1 MEANNFTMSFDSS
14 SLTASNITQE
24 QFEDGIQEKVQMILD
39 KAFPETKQK
48 RVIRR
53 ELTGIKFACP
63 ICHDSA
69 YDPNKKRGHIA
80 FRGKHAGL
88 YTCFNNCGT
97 MSLKKFFKYFG
108 TDLSLTDINYISENY
123 INSENN
129 NQEFTNSLTSNVI
142 NKEEAYKWAIDRN
155 YIRDIL
161 GLLDIGRETTP
172 VAWNYLVNRCQY
184 SNHNRFL
191 YSDKYNQI
199 LILNLVDDRVLGM
212 QIRNLTPRQGQAKY
226 LTMNIEKMRAAMLG
240 DKTPV
245 PETISKLS
253 CVFNIFNVD
262 FSKTSFKPIFVTEGP
277 FDAFLLPN
285 SIALSGAGKNF
296 AMQFPFWYVFDSDDT
311 GNEHAI
317 EKIKQGYNVFL
328 WKKFMNDYKLPEI
341 NPYIQSGNRR
351 KWDITDVKKYFRDLK
366 INPKIYWSQY
376 FSNNILDA
384 LSI

>member
-1 MEANNFTMSFDSS
+1 MEENFSIDTS
-14 SLTASNITQE
+14 SLTAANITQE
-24 QFEDGIQEKVQMILD
+24 QFEDGIIEKVQTILN
-39 KAFPETKQK
+39 KEFSEIRQKQIIK
-48 RVIRR
+48 R
-53 ELTGIKFACP
+53 ESTGIKFACP

-69 YDPNKKRGHIA
+69 YDPKKKRGHIA

-88 YTCFNNCGT
+88 YTCFNSCGS
-97 MSLKKFFKYFG
+97 MPLKKFFKFFG
-108 TDLSLTDINYISENY
+108 TNLSLTDINYISTNY
-123 INSENN
+123 SGVENN
-129 NQEFTNSLTSNVI
+129 NQELSNNITSNII
-142 NKEEAYKWAIDRN
+142 NREEAYKWAVDRN

-161 GLLDIGRETTP
+161 GLLEIGKETTP
-172 VAWNYLVNRCQY
+172 IAWNYLINRCQY

-212 QIRNLTPRQGQAKY
+212 QIRNLTTKPGQAKY
-226 LTMNIEKMRAAMLG
+226 LTMTIEKMRAAMLK
-240 DKTPV
+240 DHTPV

-262 FSKTSFKPIFVTEGP
+262 FSHTSFKPIFVTEGP

-285 SIALSGAGKNF
+285 AIALSGAGKNF

-328 WKKFMNDYKLPEI
+328 WKKFLNDYQIPEI
-341 NPYIQSGNRR
+341 NPYISSGNKR
-351 KWDITDVKKYFRDLK
+351 KWDITDLKKYFRDLK
-366 INPKIYWSQY
+366 MNPRIAWNNY
-376 FSNNILDA
+376 FSNNMLDA
-384 LSI
+384 LEI